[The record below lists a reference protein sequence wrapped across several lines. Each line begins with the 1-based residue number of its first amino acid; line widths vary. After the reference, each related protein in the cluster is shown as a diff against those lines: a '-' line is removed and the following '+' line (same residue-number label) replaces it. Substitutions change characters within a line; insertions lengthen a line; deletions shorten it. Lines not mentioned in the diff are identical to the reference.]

1 VPPTFLFNGNPGF
14 LPRVKRLGR
23 EADHISPLS
32 VEAKNEK
39 RSTYDHSVFLRG
51 VIMDNCN
58 FLHRHIYR
66 QRLTVTPS
74 PVVTNRKWYK
84 HRHINVEY
92 KILKIIKH
100 KMVSIKNTR

>member
-1 VPPTFLFNGNPGF
+1 MLSENVFRGTSKWREILFFTVVYSVALGSTHPGF

-32 VEAKNEK
+32 VDVKNEK
-39 RSTYDHSVFLRG
+39 RSTSDHSVFLRG
-51 VIMDNCN
+51 VIRDNCN

-74 PVVTNRKWYK
+74 PVVTNRKG
-84 HRHINVEY
+84 
-92 KILKIIKH
+92 
-100 KMVSIKNTR
+100 